1 MRVSPS
7 SKSSRSRATTFSRIG
22 ASESRVS
29 RTATCLP
36 FAIDNRVC
44 QRLELFAVQLSVE
57 ARPGSPS
64 VVQGN
69 LARAFERTGCGNAHE
84 CPSLRQ
90 RERVAG
96 ERGEDDLVLLRRK
109 EQRQCRRAVAQ
120 VGPGDLAG
128 LDRRAGAVEDVV
140 GDLERDAEGD
150 AVLTRPA
157 AEPAGGL
164 EE

>member
-1 MRVSPS
+1 MSVSPS
-7 SKSSRSRATTFSRIG
+7 SKSRRSSASTFSRIG

-29 RTATCLP
+29 RTATCALP
-36 FAIDNRVC
+36 LSVDDRVC

-69 LARAFERTGCGNAHE
+69 LARALERTGCGNAHE
-84 CPSLRQ
+84 RPSLRQ

-109 EQRQCRRAVAQ
+109 EQ
-120 VGPGDLAG
+120 
-128 LDRRAGAVEDVV
+128 
-140 GDLERDAEGD
+140 
-150 AVLTRPA
+150 
-157 AEPAGGL
+157 
-164 EE
+164 